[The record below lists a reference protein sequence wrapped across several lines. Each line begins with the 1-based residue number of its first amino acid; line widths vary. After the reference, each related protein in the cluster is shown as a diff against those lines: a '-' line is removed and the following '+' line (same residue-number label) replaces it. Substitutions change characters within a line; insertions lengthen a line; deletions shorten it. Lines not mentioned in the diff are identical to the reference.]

1 MIILN
6 CYDALSQV
14 FAGEYYHS
22 NKDGGIIKS
31 EDAAY
36 VLSFAIMMLH
46 TDLHNPS
53 VKRHMSKNDWIKMN
67 RGTGY
72 MYMYMSSLTLK
83 KFFKI
88 QF

>member
-1 MIILN
+1 MKTK
-6 CYDALSQV
+6 YYFSLSPLSLSLSLLLQV

-22 NKDGGIIKS
+22 NKDDGIIKS

-53 VKRHMSKNDWIKMN
+53 IKRHMTKKDWLNMN
-67 RGTGY
+67 RG
-72 MYMYMSSLTLK
+72 K
-83 KFFKI
+83 K
-88 QF
+88 